1 MRGQQREVGQVYPE
15 GQVLRASEGEGGILE
30 EMVEG
35 TEETEGTEGP
45 FGGTGP
51 AGSPVSSACR
61 WK

>member
-1 MRGQQREVGQVYPE
+1 MRGQQWEVGQVYPE
-15 GQVLRASEGEGGILE
+15 GQVLHALEGEGGILE

-35 TEETEGTEGP
+35 TEETERTEGS

-51 AGSPVSSACR
+51 AGSSVSFACR